1 MPVPNSPNP
10 TSHRLLRWA
19 LACLI
24 LPGIVPA
31 ASRASGPE
39 HTSKGPDQPLRLP
52 LEDLGFMPLS
62 KEFLLNGSSMFTL
75 HYVDD
80 KHLLV
85 TFVVKKLIPRLPDE
99 PIDDMDRNVDAVL
112 VELPSGK
119 ALARTSWH
127 LHDHAQYLWSLGHG
141 HFLLRVRDNL
151 TTFAPLAN
159 LSTGHP
165 FLQHPFLASQERR
178 IAALIVSPD
187 GDLLTVESIKRKSPE
202 EKPKT
207 PLFGPTPPPEAQ
219 VAESDAVLIHFFR
232 LHPTDDGGPVKPNFA
247 GVVKSRRVGDIPAST
262 AGYLAIVDQGRR
274 QWAFDFHSYAGKK
287 DELSPFDSSCPPAP
301 VFVSHSEFIAFGC
314 RNSQAM
320 QQVGGFNMR
329 GEEMWEQGLYGDYVA
344 PHLGFAPAAGRF
356 ALSRILLRTSAIPD
370 QPISADE
377 VTSQTVIVYQTNTG
391 KQLLRADCS
400 PVERAGQNF
409 AFSPDGLF
417 LAVIHADA
425 IEIYPLPALSSKDQ
439 AALKLA
445 QSSAPPETNLPI
457 HFGNQVASNSADTDL
472 EPDVQP
478 ALPPETKTTAATTD
492 SSTQPDTQ
500 PTTPTTPTTHAEAP
514 ATTVEAEQPEVK
526 SPTPASQPTTDPGSP
541 ADPAPG
547 EHRSPPTLYTLPSDK
562 DKPPTTQKTT
572 PQ

>member
-1 MPVPNSPNP
+1 MPVPNRPNP
-10 TSHRLLRWA
+10 TSHRNLRWA
-19 LACLI
+19 LACLLLTTI
-24 LPGIVPA
+24 PGAGATP
-31 ASRASGPE
+31 PE
-39 HTSKGPDQPLRLP
+39 RHTNPDQPLRLL
-52 LEDLGFMPLS
+52 LEDLGFQPVS

-80 KHLLV
+80 KHLLL

-99 PIDDMDRNVDAVL
+99 PADDMDRNVEAVL
-112 VELPSGK
+112 LELPSGK
-119 ALARTSWH
+119 ALARTDWH
-127 LHDHAQYLWSLGHG
+127 LHDHAQYLWNLGHG
-141 HFLLRVRDNL
+141 HFLLRIRDNL

-159 LSTGHP
+159 LSTGQP
-165 FLQHPFLASQERR
+165 FHQHPFLASQERR
-178 IAALIVSPD
+178 IAALIISPD

-207 PLFGPTPPPEAQ
+207 PLFGPTPPPEAHL
-219 VAESDAVLIHFFR
+219 AEPDAVLIHFFR
-232 LHPTDDGGPVKPNFA
+232 LHPTDDGGPVKPDFA

-301 VFVSHSEFIAFGC
+301 IFVSHSEFIAFGC

-320 QQVGGFNMR
+320 QQVGGFNTR
-329 GEEMWEQGLYGDYVA
+329 GEEMWEQGLYGDYIA
-344 PHLGFAPAAGRF
+344 PHLDFAPAAGRF

-377 VTSQTVIVYQTNTG
+377 VTAQTVIVYQTNTG

-409 AFSPDGLF
+409 AFSPDGLS
-417 LAVIHADA
+417 LAVVHADA
-425 IEIYPLPALSSKDQ
+425 IEIYALPPLTSKDQ

-457 HFGNQVASNSADTDL
+457 HFGNQVANNSADSDL

-478 ALPPETKTTAATTD
+478 ALPTETGPAVTPTN
-492 SSTQPDTQ
+492 SSAQPDTQ
-500 PTTPTTPTTHAEAP
+500 PTATTHAEAP
-514 ATTVEAEQPEVK
+514 ATTLDAEQPTVK
-526 SPTPASQPTTDPGSP
+526 SHSSATTPAAEPATSSGSP
-541 ADPAPG
+541 ADPEPGQHRAPP
-547 EHRSPPTLYTLPSDK
+547 SLYTLPTDK
-562 DKPPTTQKTT
+562 DKPPASPKTT

>member
-1 MPVPNSPNP
+1 MPVPNPPNP
-10 TSHRLLRWA
+10 TSHRHLRWV
-19 LACLI
+19 LACLLLATI
-24 LPGIVPA
+24 PA
-31 ASRASGPE
+31 AGASAPE
-39 HTSKGPDQPLRLP
+39 RHTNPDQPLRLL

-99 PIDDMDRNVDAVL
+99 PADDMDRNVEAVL
-112 VELPSGK
+112 LELPSGK
-119 ALARTSWH
+119 ALARTNWH

-141 HFLLRVRDNL
+141 HFLLRIRDNL

-159 LSTGHP
+159 LSTGQP
-165 FLQHPFLASQERR
+165 FHQNPFLASQERR

-187 GDLLTVESIKRKSPE
+187 GDLLTVESIKRKSPD

-207 PLFGPTPPPEAQ
+207 PLFGPTPSPEAHL
-219 VAESDAVLIHFFR
+219 AEPDAVLIHFFR
-232 LHPTDDGGPVKPNFA
+232 LHPTNDGGPVKPDFA

-262 AGYLAIVDQGRR
+262 AGYLAVVDQGRR
-274 QWAFDFHSYAGKK
+274 QWAFDFHSYSGKK

-301 VFVSHSEFIAFGC
+301 IFVSHSEFIAFGC

-344 PHLGFAPAAGRF
+344 PHLAFAPTAGRF

-409 AFSPDGLF
+409 AFSPDGLS
-417 LAVIHADA
+417 LAVVHADA
-425 IEIYPLPALSSKDQ
+425 IEIYSLPPLSSKDQ

-457 HFGNQVASNSADTDL
+457 HFGNQVANNSEDSDL
-472 EPDVQP
+472 EPDIQP
-478 ALPPETKTTAATTD
+478 ALPTETRPAVATTN
-492 SSTQPDTQ
+492 SSAQPDSQ
-500 PTTPTTPTTHAEAP
+500 PAPTTHAEAP
-514 ATTVEAEQPEVK
+514 ATTLQAEQPDVK
-526 SPTPASQPTTDPGSP
+526 SPTPAPEPNAQPESP

-547 EHRSPPTLYTLPSDK
+547 QHRAPPTLYTLPNDK
-562 DKPPTTQKTT
+562 DKTPATQKTT